1 MAIYDVNRTELDS
14 LIIGDVVTVVIDA
27 GEYVTKEL
35 KIKRCAVV
43 GDNSELPII
52 ENFEV
57 VSLSGK
63 ESLLNHNYNAIF
75 FHFELQLLWIRVKMV
90 ALSTWLPWL

>member
-1 MAIYDVNRTELDS
+1 MFLSAGINNASMAIYDVNRTELDS

-57 VSLSGK
+57 W
-63 ESLLNHNYNAIF
+63 NY
-75 FHFELQLLWIRVKMV
+75 
-90 ALSTWLPWL
+90 STAFNVNQI